1 MKTLNLDEAA
11 AFLHVHKEELRVR
24 AKCGVIPGARV
35 GRRWIFLEHDLIS
48 YVRSLY
54 PVQRQALQSD
64 IEKGADTC
72 HFASLK
78 ATSGGLISTRRMERE
93 YAEALGLEAGR
104 RRRNTM
110 TD

>member
-35 GRRWIFLEHDLIS
+35 GRRWIFLVHDLIS

-64 IEKGADTC
+64 LEKGADTC
-72 HFASLK
+72 HFARLK
-78 ATSGGLISTRRMERE
+78 ATSG
-93 YAEALGLEAGR
+93 EAGR